1 MQGYTIDLSLHFSK
15 AVKLCEDKLSA
26 MYQCFSDWVTF
37 FLTVG
42 HSEPLIPIIRAR
54 SIAKA
59 DATTDSHLLL
69 GERSSIMHV
78 EGSFKAMQL
87 TIWPMTW
94 LERKV
99 CWKIAATNPMLR
111 KPS

>member
-1 MQGYTIDLSLHFSK
+1 
-15 AVKLCEDKLSA
+15 
-26 MYQCFSDWVTF
+26 
-37 FLTVG
+37 
-42 HSEPLIPIIRAR
+42 
-54 SIAKA
+54 
-59 DATTDSHLLL
+59 
-69 GERSSIMHV
+69 MHV

-99 CWKIAATNPMLR
+99 CWKIAAKNPMLR